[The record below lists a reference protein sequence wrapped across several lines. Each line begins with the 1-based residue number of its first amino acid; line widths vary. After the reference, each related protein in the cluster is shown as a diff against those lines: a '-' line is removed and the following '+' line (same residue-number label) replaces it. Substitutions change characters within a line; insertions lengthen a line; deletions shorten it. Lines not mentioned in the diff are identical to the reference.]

1 MLAKYSNKVRDRFR
15 CPNFLTFFISLCATS
30 CLSVS
35 FAEQTANNYKPP
47 RTEYGKPD
55 LQGIWTNS
63 SVTDLERPASMQKL
77 VLTEAEAKKWVD
89 SDDLVERVR
98 TDKQPVNPTT
108 GLLDGT
114 DLAAGRGYNSF
125 WIDPGTQVGK
135 VRGELRSSWIIDPAN
150 GRIPYSTAGRE
161 HVARMRHRAESYDGP
176 EVRPLG
182 DRCLAT
188 TGRTGPPMTNGLYN
202 NHYQFVQTK
211 DRVVLLNEMVQH
223 ARTVRMNGEHL
234 PKNIRPLFGDSIG
247 WWDGDTLVVETTN
260 FHPLHSMHGHP
271 AYLTE
276 TGKVTE
282 RFTRYSATQIL
293 YEFTVED
300 PALYTQPWRGELS
313 FNKSPERI
321 YEYACHEGNYA
332 MIGILAGAREQEKK
346 SGK

>member
-1 MLAKYSNKVRDRFR
+1 MKEFNKDRERRSYRSVVIVLF
-15 CPNFLTFFISLCATS
+15 SLYATD
-30 CLSVS
+30 C
-35 FAEQTANNYKPP
+35 FAQQTANSYKPP
-47 RTEYGKPD
+47 RTELGRPD

-63 SVTDLERPASMQKL
+63 SVTKLERPANLRKL
-77 VLTEAEAKKWVD
+77 VLTAAEAAEWVR
-89 SDDLVERVR
+89 SDELVEHVLQ
-98 TDKQPVNPTT
+98 DPQSINPKT

-114 DLAAGRGYNSF
+114 DLAAGHGYNGF
-125 WIDPGTQVGK
+125 WLDPGTQVGR
-135 VRGELRSSWIIDPAN
+135 VRSELRSSWIIDPAN
-150 GRIPYSTAGRE
+150 GKIPYSTAGRE

-188 TGRTGPPMTNGLYN
+188 TGRTGPPMVNGLYN
-202 NHYQFVQTK
+202 NNYQIVQTR
-211 DRVVLLNEMVQH
+211 DRVVILNEMVEH
-223 ARTVRMNGEHL
+223 ARTVRLNSEHV

-282 RFTRYSATQIL
+282 RFTRYSPSQIL

-313 FNKSPERI
+313 FNKSNERI

-332 MIGILAGAREQEKK
+332 MSGILAGARQQEKK
-346 SGK
+346 ASK